1 MQITVSARHGHL
13 SDDHKAEVTAK
24 VEKLLHFF
32 ERITMIEVTL
42 DLAGNGSAHEKKVEI
57 RVDAE
62 HKHDFVAT
70 CEDPDLMAA
79 VVSCVKKMEQ
89 QLRHYKEKLQ
99 SHRAN
104 PSHGG
109 EEGKKP

>member
-1 MQITVSARHGHL
+1 MSARHGHL
-13 SDDHKAEVTAK
+13 SDEHQAEITAR

-32 ERITMIEVTL
+32 ERITMIEVTT
-42 DLAGNGSAHEKKVEI
+42 DLAGNGSAHHKTVEI

-70 CEDPDLMAA
+70 HADGDLMTA
-79 VVSCVKKMEQ
+79 VAGCIKKMEQ
-89 QLRHYKEKLQ
+89 QLRHYKERVQ
-99 SHRAN
+99 SHRGN